1 MARMKLKEVHRT
13 STFAWSPAAH
23 LPQLATG
30 TVAGALDASFSDESR
45 LEIWTPN
52 FLDRAEYDLGSDG
65 HPPPSASVSVDARC
79 APFATPSLTVAD
91 DDEKVQSTRLG
102 WRRRSSPSWP
112 TSSWNGEW

>member
-1 MARMKLKEVHRT
+1 MIYTIAFGLGSEAENKGIRTLEPDVALRMKLKEVHRT

-65 HPPPSASVSVDARC
+65 HTSPSASVSVDARC
-79 APFATPSLTVAD
+79 AVSSLLP
-91 DDEKVQSTRLG
+91 R
-102 WRRRSSPSWP
+102 
-112 TSSWNGEW
+112 